1 MKKTIEFKTK
11 EKEWK
16 QEYELPDL
24 RDNIN
29 VLEQIELFKLKKD
42 AEIELKKY
50 KPDGEEPDK
59 EKLVEK
65 SLQIIAADKEPDK
78 KQVIKITPSEKDWL
92 DYWTM
97 VNTQV
102 NLKTAEWVFKK
113 LDKTITLEIIAE
125 QGALWLNSL
134 MTDLFPMP
142 SDFPTGEGNPK
153 KESSGQQEK

>member
-11 EKEWK
+11 EKDWK
-16 QEYELPDL
+16 QGYELPDL

-42 AEIELKKY
+42 AEMELKKY

-59 EKLVEK
+59 EQVLKK
-65 SLQIIAADKEPDK
+65 TIAT
-78 KQVIKITPSEKDWL
+78 ITSSERDWL

-142 SDFPTGEGNPK
+142 SDFPTGEGNPQ
-153 KESSGQQEK
+153 KESSGQPEK